1 MIDWADK
8 TNNEIIVRLKEMENE
23 YSIVKNNIILEY
35 DKMIELEKDFKL
47 GNEALIK
54 RLKRDI

>member
-1 MIDWADK
+1 MIDWTDK
-8 TNNEIIVRLKEMENE
+8 TNNEIIIKLKEMENE

-35 DKMIELEKDFKL
+35 DKMVELEKDFKL